1 MTRSGGYSDR
11 SRAQQLEKDKVKREA
26 EAANR
31 RLHKLY
37 ALADKS
43 PVAGSSG
50 LQRPERPSP
59 PPLRH
64 SPSDDDS
71 DGEHHFS
78 DLDGGDTAGAGGDG
92 ADGGGGQ
99 GPPTPGNMPPKYD
112 ETTGTDADDLFQK
125 VGNIK
130 LAWPDDDDIQF
141 WIQQL
146 ETKMR
151 FAGVKSQFLKLQV
164 ITNVLPAKCMPPIK
178 SMLKVM
184 DDEADET
191 CYKRV
196 KTRLLECFGK
206 KEEEEVKLAYQMVLT
221 TTPSQLARDIL
232 DKVCDGN
239 PQLQGCHC
247 AKTVTWMWWEKLPE
261 QVRQAV
267 ANMSLKTDFEAT
279 LKAADASHRA
289 SQTPTVA
296 PLGVEGA
303 AAATPPELAAFGT
316 GQAKGHNS
324 NQGAAPGGTGRGRG
338 TRKPKSAD
346 NPPKGVCKT
355 HYEHG
360 KSAYNCLNPFQCL
373 WANFIVQR
381 PTKNKGQNANT
392 QQGNNS

>member
-1 MTRSGGYSDR
+1 MTRSGGYSDQ

-43 PVAGSSG
+43 PVAGPSG
-50 LQRPERPSP
+50 LQRPARPSP

-64 SPSDDDS
+64 SPSDDS
-71 DGEHHFS
+71 DEEHQYY
-78 DLDGGDTAGAGGDG
+78 DPAGADTAASGGDG
-92 ADGGGGQ
+92 GDGGGGQ
-99 GPPTPGNMPPKYD
+99 GPPTSGNMPPKYD
-112 ETTGTDADDLFQK
+112 ETTGKDAEDLFQK

-164 ITNVLPAKCMPPIK
+164 ITNVLPAKFMPPIK

-247 AKTVTWMWWEKLPE
+247 AKTVTWMWWEKLP
-261 QVRQAV
+261 QQIRQAV

-303 AAATPPELAAFGT
+303 TAATPPELAAFGT
-316 GQAKGHNS
+316 GQAKGQNS
-324 NQGAAPGGTGRGRG
+324 NQGAAPGGAGRGRG

-346 NPPKGVCKT
+346 NPPKRVCKT
-355 HYEHG
+355 HYDHG
-360 KSAYNCLNPFQCL
+360 ESAYNCLDPFQCPM
-373 WANFIVQR
+373 AQVIVQR
-381 PTKNKGQNANT
+381 PTKNKGKNANT

>member
-1 MTRSGGYSDR
+1 MKCLLELL
-11 SRAQQLEKDKVKREA
+11 SRRRERQDPHWREA
-26 EAANR
+26 
-31 RLHKLY
+31 LHLFLLWKEIQSTQKNVLTIV
-37 ALADKS
+37 LVVTK
-43 PVAGSSG
+43 
-50 LQRPERPSP
+50 
-59 PPLRH
+59 H
-64 SPSDDDS
+64 SVFKNVLTIVLIVTKHSV
-71 DGEHHFS
+71 FI
-78 DLDGGDTAGAGGDG
+78 
-92 ADGGGGQ
+92 Q
-99 GPPTPGNMPPKYD
+99 GPTPGKMPPKYD
-112 ETTGTDADDLFQK
+112 ETTGKDAEDLFQK

-130 LAWPDDDDIQF
+130 LAWPDDDDIEF

-247 AKTVTWMWWEKLPE
+247 AKTVTWMWWEKLP
-261 QVRQAV
+261 QQIRQAV

-303 AAATPPELAAFGT
+303 TAATPPELAAFGT
-316 GQAKGHNS
+316 GQAKGQNS
-324 NQGAAPGGTGRGRG
+324 NQGAAPGGAGRGRG

-346 NPPKGVCKT
+346 NPPKRVCKT
-355 HYEHG
+355 HYDHG
-360 KSAYNCLNPFQCL
+360 ESAYNCLDPFQCPM
-373 WANFIVQR
+373 AQVIVQR
-381 PTKNKGQNANT
+381 PTKNKGKNTNT